1 MHVKT
6 KSFIPLVTI
15 IIFLISLLS
24 LIKNAN
30 SYLIPRDHRPSCT
43 KIDADLKV
51 NSTTI
56 NYDDVKDCYE
66 SFPYNHS
73 LAVSV

>member
-30 SYLIPRDHRPSCT
+30 SYLIPRAPRPSCT
-43 KIDADLKV
+43 KILKV
-51 NSTTI
+51 NSTI

-73 LAVSV
+73 LAVSVQI